1 MRAGCTCTRCS
12 TGIRRVLQLIVL
24 VCSLTVRGCAQ
35 CRCHLSARLRAAET
49 AAGHAL
55 QAGLLRRCRSCIGA
69 FSVCKLPTTLLFSL
83 SRQREREA
91 DPFGTR
97 CLLFVQTAHNSVPS
111 PHADLDH
118 KNKELRDGLVDWLKW
133 LNRDIGFEGWRFDFV
148 RGYAAKYLCE

>member
-1 MRAGCTCTRCS
+1 MPSAAVIRAPDS
-12 TGIRRVLQLIVL
+12 V
-24 VCSLTVRGCAQ
+24 
-35 CRCHLSARLRAAET
+35 
-49 AAGHAL
+49 
-55 QAGLLRRCRSCIGA
+55 LLRLLLGRRSRRGSSWRCRSCIGA

-83 SRQREREA
+83 SRQRERERERQT
-91 DPFGTR
+91 PFRTR